1 MLATP
6 QTRCYQNVMAKA
18 MEGWMGERQ
27 AKATTGNK
35 SRLIT
40 AFGNNKQCYVLLFKL
55 GKPRGSELKDTLFMV
70 IDHFNA
76 FI

>member
-1 MLATP
+1 MLVFWNKPYEFRISIMDMLATP

-18 MEGWMGERQ
+18 REGWMGERQ

-40 AFGNNKQCYVLLFKL
+40 AFGNNKYYCL
-55 GKPRGSELKDTLFMV
+55 S
-70 IDHFNA
+70 
-76 FI
+76 